1 MNNYLS
7 ILFLSLKFYYYYY
20 NIILYN
26 SKRVYLNNFFKNNVF
41 VKKSLNL
48 NFYLNK
54 FWVLNNK
61 QSWYYLGF
69 TSILFTFKTKSF
81 FFKYLNN
88 YFNFYKNDSLFDN
101 FLISSDSLKN
111 SKKNWKYKYAS
122 FFLNIFDWSLFFKK
136 NLNKSKFLF
145 LFASNHP
152 LQNLSFRY
160 FKKYDFDEYNDDNLD
175 FNLDISENSSLNY
188 NKNFLLSEFFFFNNK
203 LEYDLDIDNSFFL
216 FFFIKSNP
224 SSNLLNYNKNLFK
237 FTVFFNFY
245 YLVFY
250 PYYFTNNSFFL
261 DNSEDSRL
269 TNSLYFD
276 NFFYPIESSILLFG
290 LNLNYIYLKKKKI
303 MFLNYLS
310 FMFLLNIMYFYGF
323 TEKKK
328 KYYN

>member
-216 FFFIKSNP
+216 FFF
-224 SSNLLNYNKNLFK
+224 Y
-237 FTVFFNFY
+237 
-245 YLVFY
+245 
-250 PYYFTNNSFFL
+250 
-261 DNSEDSRL
+261 
-269 TNSLYFD
+269 
-276 NFFYPIESSILLFG
+276 
-290 LNLNYIYLKKKKI
+290 
-303 MFLNYLS
+303 
-310 FMFLLNIMYFYGF
+310 
-323 TEKKK
+323 
-328 KYYN
+328 

>member
-1 MNNYLS
+1 M
-7 ILFLSLKFYYYYY
+7 IIVFFY
-20 NIILYN
+20 
-26 SKRVYLNNFFKNNVF
+26 
-41 VKKSLNL
+41 
-48 NFYLNK
+48 
-54 FWVLNNK
+54 
-61 QSWYYLGF
+61 
-69 TSILFTFKTKSF
+69 
-81 FFKYLNN
+81 
-88 YFNFYKNDSLFDN
+88 
-101 FLISSDSLKN
+101 
-111 SKKNWKYKYAS
+111 
-122 FFLNIFDWSLFFKK
+122 
-136 NLNKSKFLF
+136 
-145 LFASNHP
+145 
-152 LQNLSFRY
+152 
-160 FKKYDFDEYNDDNLD
+160 
-175 FNLDISENSSLNY
+175 
-188 NKNFLLSEFFFFNNK
+188 
-203 LEYDLDIDNSFFL
+203 

-290 LNLNYIYLKKKKI
+290 LNLNHIYLKKKKI